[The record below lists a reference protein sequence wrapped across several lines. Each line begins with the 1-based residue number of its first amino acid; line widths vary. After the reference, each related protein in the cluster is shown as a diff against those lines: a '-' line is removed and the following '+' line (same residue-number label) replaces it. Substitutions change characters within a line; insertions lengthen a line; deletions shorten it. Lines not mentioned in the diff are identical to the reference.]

1 MSLQNTILESSK
13 ELWALQCLASI
24 GKKAAFDECEPA
36 ELAHLFAT
44 LEQRIEAVQTTLH
57 TLGYSDAV
65 KAATAIQQGGA
76 A

>member
-1 MSLQNTILESSK
+1 MISLQDTILGTSK

-36 ELAHLFAT
+36 ELAHLFEAIEKR
-44 LEQRIEAVQTTLH
+44 LEAVQTTMYN
-57 TLGYSDAV
+57 LGYSDLI
-65 KAATAIQQGGA
+65 KAATAMQGGA